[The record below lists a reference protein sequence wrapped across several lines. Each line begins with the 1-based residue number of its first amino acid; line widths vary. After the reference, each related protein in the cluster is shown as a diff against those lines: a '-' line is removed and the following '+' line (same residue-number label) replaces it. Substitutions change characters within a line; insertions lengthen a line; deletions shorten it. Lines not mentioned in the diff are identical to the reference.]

1 MAEDQVTRDR
11 NARLDA
17 LKAATQAWAAAQKQ
31 RLNDQ
36 VALSK
41 RILKGRT
48 GSERLAQA
56 SVQSVSDLTVTQ
68 INDFLTGE

>member
-1 MAEDQVTRDR
+1 MAEDQVTQER
-11 NARLDA
+11 NARLDK
-17 LKAATQAWAAAQKQ
+17 LKLLTQQWADQQKK
-31 RLNDQ
+31 RLNEQ
-36 VALSK
+36 VSLGK

-56 SVQSVSDLTVTQ
+56 SVQSVSDLTVNQ